1 MGRRRR
7 LPGPAPLNE
16 HNLAQY
22 VVSQHEA
29 GPEQGIG
36 CRFEMTS
43 DATDQMKL
51 SPISLRVDE
60 SNCDGTFL
68 LVRLM
73 LDRDHV
79 IDSREEL
86 LHILARS
93 AAMDILRRADRALI
107 RMRAIHE
114 QIGESKKGRGQLQ
127 TTRFARKEL
136 GEKSRIFE
144 IIGRVVGDLQ
154 DSSEDL
160 CAWNASDRQ
169 TRLSDD
175 VIGAA
180 FGQLLPVP
188 RSTPKRPGLRLG
200 PDVTPYAGR
209 LPVDR

>member
-1 MGRRRR
+1 MKDLGTA
-7 LPGPAPLNE
+7 PAPLE
-16 HNLAQY
+16 KHNLAQY

-36 CRFEMTS
+36 CRFEMTG

-51 SPISLRVDE
+51 SPISIRVDE
-60 SNCDGTFL
+60 SDRDRTFA

-73 LDRDHV
+73 FDRDYV

-86 LHILARS
+86 LHILARA